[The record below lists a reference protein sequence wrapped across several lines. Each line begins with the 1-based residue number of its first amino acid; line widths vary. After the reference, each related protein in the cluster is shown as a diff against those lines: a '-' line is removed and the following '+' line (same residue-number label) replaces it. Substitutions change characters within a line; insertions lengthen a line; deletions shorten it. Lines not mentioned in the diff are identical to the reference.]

1 MEWTTETDCAYGAT
15 FTIGA
20 AGATMTCTIQLT
32 DFAGNALTV
41 KNAVLIYATTDAA
54 GNTIETLGAEAVVA
68 THGICNVIL
77 ATSCYLLV
85 TENTGIVA
93 LTIDGDGA
101 TDTYINLVLPNGKVV
116 TSGVMAF
123 DS

>member
-1 MEWTTETDCAYGAT
+1 MEWTTEVGCAYTAT

-20 AGATMTCTIQLT
+20 VGATMTCTIQLK

-41 KNAVLIYATTDAA
+41 KNAVLMYATTDATRNA
-54 GNTIETLGAEAVVA
+54 IETLGAEAVVA
-68 THGICNVIL
+68 THGICNVIT
-77 ATSCYLLV
+77 AISCYLLV

-101 TDTYINLVLPNGKVV
+101 TDTYINIVLPNGKIV
-116 TSGVMAF
+116 TSSVMAF
-123 DS
+123 NA